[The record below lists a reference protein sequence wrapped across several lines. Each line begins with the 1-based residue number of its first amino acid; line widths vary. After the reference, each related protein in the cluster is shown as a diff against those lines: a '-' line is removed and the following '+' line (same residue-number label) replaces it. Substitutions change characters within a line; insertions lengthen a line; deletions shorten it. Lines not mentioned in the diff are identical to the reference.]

1 MTFTERDRQKLLGK
15 IDRLIATKFYDP
27 NFKGHDWRS
36 IVENHRTKILSA
48 EQRSEFE
55 AAVNGMLRELGSSG
69 LGLISAGTAIAPKN
83 SISATFRAVE
93 TEYGNRWAFQDVH
106 AGGPASAAGICS
118 GDVLIRIGDRE
129 VAPPKAPLFSMGQTH
144 EVVVE
149 KVSGRTNLIILVPG
163 AKHKE
168 NPCAVPDSVRA
179 HMSDGV
185 AVMKI
190 PLFPGKLGIDFARDL
205 SDAFE
210 RHVNGT
216 DRLVLDLR
224 GNPGGGVGC
233 LRLMSFLTP
242 GRKPVGFSLD
252 RETALRGFDKSR
264 FPRFGRI
271 PRSKLEIPLL
281 ALRFARKK
289 SVVLVTE
296 GLSSRAFQG
305 RIVVLVNEHTT
316 CASEMVALF
325 AREEAG
331 ATIIGSATPG
341 RLVSHTGFKVGH
353 GFTLALP
360 VAAYVSWAGTRV
372 DGKGINPDVVVDWS
386 YSDARRG
393 ADNQL
398 QSAVSVAKGLRSAS
412 GADNTRGPIF
422 F

>member
-1 MTFTERDRQKLLGK
+1 MMFTERDRRKLLGK
-15 IDRLIATKFYDP
+15 IDRLVATKFYDP

-36 IVENHRTKILSA
+36 IVENHRAKILSA
-48 EQRSEFE
+48 GERNEFE
-55 AAVNGMLRELGSSG
+55 AAVNNMLRELGSSG
-69 LGLISAGTAIAPKN
+69 LGLISAGTAITPKN

-93 TEYGNRWAFQDVH
+93 TEYGNRWVFQDVH
-106 AGGPASAAGICS
+106 AGGPASVAGIRS

-129 VAPPKAPLFSMGQTH
+129 VVPPRAPLFSMGQTH

-149 KVSGRTNLIILVPG
+149 KISGCTNLTISVPD

-168 NPCAVPDSVRA
+168 NPCAVPDAVRA
-179 HMSDGV
+179 HISDGV
-185 AVMKI
+185 AVMTI

-210 RHVNGT
+210 NLNGA

-233 LRLMSFLTP
+233 LRLMSFLAP
-242 GRKPVGFSLD
+242 EKKPVGFSLD
-252 RETALRGFDKSR
+252 RATAARGFDKSR
-264 FPRFGRI
+264 FPQFDRV

-296 GLSSRAFQG
+296 GLGARAFHG
-305 RIVVLVNEHTT
+305 RVVVLVNEHTT

-331 ATIIGSATPG
+331 AKIVGTATPG
-341 RLVSHTGFKVGH
+341 RLVSHTGFKVGR

-360 VAAYVSWAGTRV
+360 VAAYISWAGTRA
-372 DGKGINPDVVVDWS
+372 DRNGINPDVPVDWS

-393 ADNQL
+393 VDNQL
-398 QSAVSVAKGLRSAS
+398 RAAVCIAKTF
-412 GADNTRGPIF
+412 N
-422 F
+422 